1 MRTDTTD
8 LKATSGAAHAMKT
21 SRTAPCSAQR
31 RPARTGAWQWPAA
44 VVVLGLLATPVGR
57 VEAASVQV
65 EAGRS
70 YMGGIGTWAVFAE
83 SVFDERPI
91 GNSPLAWS
99 PDVSVGWIDGRP
111 LNRSGGYGNDAIWLV
126 AGGIRFR
133 MENRDGGY
141 YPLFFS
147 FQPALHTGR
156 TAALSSSLEF
166 VSTLGWQGERFS
178 FQVRHISNGSLKEP
192 NRGETMALIGVKLG
206 L

>member
-1 MRTDTTD
+1 MVMG
-8 LKATSGAAHAMKT
+8 L
-21 SRTAPCSAQR
+21 
-31 RPARTGAWQWPAA
+31 
-44 VVVLGLLATPVGR
+44 VVTPVDT
-57 VEAASVQV
+57 VAAASVQV

-91 GNSPLAWS
+91 GNSRLAWS

-111 LNRSGGYGNDAIWLV
+111 LNQSGGHGNDDIWLV
-126 AGGIRFR
+126 AGGVRFR
-133 MENRDGGY
+133 MQNRDGGHH
-141 YPLFFS
+141 PWFFS

-156 TAALSSSLEF
+156 TAALSSSWEF

-178 FQVRHISNGSLKEP
+178 FQVRHISNGSLQEP